1 MLKFRQKEV
10 TIKDLYGQRQITN
23 IFTIDVKKV
32 VVSDKVP
39 CNNGKD
45 CHYIVGYQVDEALIP
60 RHLKIYLVMA
70 CHNTIKTLP
79 IQCHSM
85 SLKKKG
91 GWLNTKRFGV
101 KLSYIYLKK
110 CWQRRQVPQW

>member
-79 IQCHSM
+79 IQCHLMFLRQRS
-85 SLKKKG
+85 G
-91 GWLNTKRFGV
+91 CLNIKRFGMR
-101 KLSYIYLKK
+101 LSHSYLKK
-110 CWQRRQVPQW
+110 WRQKR